1 LRENIRMTFR
11 MNLRQRFWSRWK
23 REEGVTAMEYALI
36 GALVSIAAIIAL
48 TSLGLSV
55 DGLLATLLPAFQ

>member
-1 LRENIRMTFR
+1 MTFR
-11 MNLRQRFWSRWK
+11 TTLRRPVRSRWR

-48 TSLGLSV
+48 ASLGLSI
-55 DGLLATLLPAFQ
+55 DGMLAKLLPALQ